1 MGCCLVLDELVRI
14 SAQLRIDKAHECL
27 KDAETMLIS
36 GSYATSANRSY
47 YCIFHAM
54 QAVLTTVGF
63 SSKKHSGSIA
73 EFRKSFVKTGTFSEV
88 HSDIIGEAFNVRS
101 KSDYDIHYVVVKTD
115 VDKQVTNAKTF
126 LTAVETYITT
136 L

>member
-1 MGCCLVLDELVRI
+1 VLDELVRV
-14 SAQLRIDKAHECL
+14 SAQLRIDKARECL
-27 KDAETMLIS
+27 KDAETMLAA
-36 GSYATSANRSY
+36 GSYASCANRSY

-73 EFRKSFVKTGTFSEV
+73 EFRKSFVKTGAFPET
-88 HSDIIGEAFNVRS
+88 HSDIIGEAFSVRT
-101 KSDYDIHYVVVKTD
+101 KSDYDVHYVIAKAD
-115 VDKQVTNAKTF
+115 VEKQVANAKIF
-126 LTAVETYITT
+126 LEAVEAYIAT